1 MAKKPFFPLLLLL
14 LIGIRLP
21 LHAKKADV
29 NERPRVVI
37 MTDAETD
44 DRCSMIHALLYA
56 NDMDIAAIIQTNSCF
71 QRHGWSKDPWLK
83 NMIDAYGKVL
93 SNLRV
98 HDSRY
103 PSADYLHSVC
113 FVGDEDKTHIPN
125 IGKSFKSQY
134 TGEPVNINPAEWEDT
149 PGSDRIVE
157 LLLDSDPRQ
166 VIIQCWGGGNTAA
179 KAFEKLKREYAKHY
193 DKAIQ

>member
-1 MAKKPFFPLLLLL
+1 MAKKTFFPLLLLL

-83 NMIDAYGKVL
+83 NMQPNVL
-93 SNLRV
+93 
-98 HDSRY
+98 
-103 PSADYLHSVC
+103 
-113 FVGDEDKTHIPN
+113 
-125 IGKSFKSQY
+125 
-134 TGEPVNINPAEWEDT
+134 
-149 PGSDRIVE
+149 
-157 LLLDSDPRQ
+157 
-166 VIIQCWGGGNTAA
+166 
-179 KAFEKLKREYAKHY
+179 
-193 DKAIQ
+193 